1 MADTVTVSNVETLK
15 DIKLRFTADKIRAE
29 KEKKRKAKKSNTN
42 LKVVDIDDEPAIIE
56 LLEERQLLAE
66 VINIL
71 QGQADVIKDLIKT
84 DMIDK
89 GIDQLNYEGDK
100 AVSITDFNSRST
112 DLDGLKEDDPT
123 TYSLYVTETKTK
135 KINFTKINTGD

>member
-1 MADTVTVSNVETLK
+1 MAETKSNVETLK
-15 DIKLRFTADKIRAE
+15 DIKVRFTAEKIKA
-29 KEKKRKAKKSNTN
+29 KQDKKRKAKKQNTN
-42 LKVVDIDDEPAIIE
+42 LNVVDIDDYEAVVE
-56 LLEERQLLAE
+56 LLEERQLLTE

-84 DMIDK
+84 EMIDK
-89 GIDQLNYEGDK
+89 GIDQYNYEGDK